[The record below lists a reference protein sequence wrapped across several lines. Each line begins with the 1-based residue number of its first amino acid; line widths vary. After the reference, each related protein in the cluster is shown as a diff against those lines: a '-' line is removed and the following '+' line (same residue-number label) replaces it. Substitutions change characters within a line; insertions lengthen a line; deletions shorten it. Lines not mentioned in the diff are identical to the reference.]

1 MTPPAP
7 PPAPN
12 DRAPPGSSNNST
24 TQNKGEPEMQ
34 NTQPGTAPD
43 PGITQDQVDDLYAL
57 ILTAQGE
64 ANRVLAKAARV
75 RASMAELLGTA
86 GAAAAREAVA

>member
-1 MTPPAP
+1 
-7 PPAPN
+7 
-12 DRAPPGSSNNST
+12 
-24 TQNKGEPEMQ
+24 MQ
-34 NTQPGTAPD
+34 NTRPGAAPA

-64 ANRVLAKAARV
+64 ANRVLARASRV

-86 GAAAAREAVA
+86 VAREAVA

>member
-12 DRAPPGSSNNST
+12 DRAPPGSSST
-24 TQNKGEPEMQ
+24 RQNKGEPEMQ
-34 NTQPGTAPD
+34 NTQPGTVPA

-57 ILTAQGE
+57 ILTAQGK
-64 ANRVLAKAARV
+64 ASRLLDKAARV

-86 GAAAAREAVA
+86 VAREAVA